1 MNNYTYFMDEKIEKI
16 DQLFSIPIIN
26 IIYILKY
33 SIENTKNIE
42 IENFFRQIPPSKNFI
57 MIENSYCS
65 YFLGGSK
72 YITKELEYSNNKLTF
87 RDIIFNCIT
96 KSKGTNMNHRVLLN
110 KKQLNLIRYI
120 SLVSMEY

>member
-26 IIYILKY
+26 IIHILRY
-33 SIENTKNIE
+33 SIENTKNTE
-42 IENFFRQIPPSKNFI
+42 IENFFRQIPPSTNFI
-57 MIENSYCS
+57 MVENRYCS
-65 YFLGGSK
+65 YFLDGSK
-72 YITKELEYSNNKLTF
+72 YITKESEYSDNKLTF

-120 SLVSMEY
+120 SLVSMEC